1 MVVNKRVEDFKRYL
15 EKQGYSQNSIAT
27 YLRAVEKFYLFLRFY
42 GFKEKKFDEYKLIS
56 FLSSTYKTSGSLKTA
71 LSGIRKYLSLTFG
84 IKLSVS
90 VDMEDDFKNFVL
102 IDDNKLKEFYKKA
115 VGSRKKDTKVALV
128 MMFYLGLKPSEI
140 AKLKKFTVKYIDKVP
155 AIDEGKIKRLLVD
168 KEVVKILEEAENSG
182 VVTLSVNPNSL
193 KVTFFKITGK
203 TFSLNDFRENYA
215 YRLIRKGLPVD
226 IVVEFS
232 GLSLDR
238 VSYLYRFFTLKS
250 KQDIISEKLADL

>member
-1 MVVNKRVEDFKRYL
+1 MADRKLKDFENYL
-15 EKQGYSQNSIAT
+15 EKEGYSQNSIAT

-42 GFKEKKFDEYKLIS
+42 GFKEKKFDEDKLIS

-71 LSGIRKYLSLTFG
+71 LSGIRKYLSFAFG

-90 VDMEDDFKNFVL
+90 VDVEDDFKDFIL
-102 IDDNKLKEFYKKA
+102 IEEDKLREFYERA
-115 VGSRKKDTKVALV
+115 VKSRKKDTKVALV

-140 AKLKKFTVKYIDKVP
+140 AKLKNFTVKYIDKVP
-155 AIDEGKIKRLLVD
+155 AIDEGKIKRLLIDREVIEVL
-168 KEVVKILEEAENSG
+168 KEVEANG

-203 TFSLNDFRENYA
+203 AFSLNDFKENYA
-215 YRLIRKGLPVD
+215 YRLIKRGLPVD

-250 KQDIISEKLADL
+250 KQDIIGEKLADL

>member
-1 MVVNKRVEDFKRYL
+1 MLGNNRLGNFKKYL
-15 EKQGYSQNSIAT
+15 EKEGYSQNSITT
-27 YLRAVEKFYLFLRFY
+27 YMRAVEKFYLFLKFY
-42 GFKEKKFDEYKLIS
+42 GFDEKKFDEDKLVS

-71 LSGIRKYLSLTFG
+71 LSGIRKYLSFAFG
-84 IKLSVS
+84 IKFSVS
-90 VDMEDDFKNFVL
+90 VDVEDDFKDFLL
-102 IDDNKLKEFYKKA
+102 IEDDKLREFYERA
-115 VGSRKKDTKVALV
+115 VKSRKKDTKVALV

-140 AKLKKFTVKYIDKVP
+140 ARLGKFTIKYIDRVP
-155 AIDEGKIKRLLVD
+155 AIDEGKIKRLLIDREVVEIL
-168 KEVVKILEEAENSG
+168 KEVENDG
-182 VVTLSVNPNSL
+182 VVTLFVNSNSL

-203 TFSLNDFRENYA
+203 SFSLNDFKENYA

-250 KQDIISEKLADL
+250 KQDIISEKLTDF